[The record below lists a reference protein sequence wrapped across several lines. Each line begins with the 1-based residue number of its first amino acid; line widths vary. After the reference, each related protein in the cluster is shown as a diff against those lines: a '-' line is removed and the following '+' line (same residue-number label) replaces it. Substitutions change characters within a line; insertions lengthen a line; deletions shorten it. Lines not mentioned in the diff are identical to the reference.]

1 MKAATI
7 PLLASTLYFFPSPVV
22 AQSSVSGVE
31 VKASS
36 AVVRLGTSCQGSYSY
51 TNFKNE
57 RTDYEI
63 PKFWMTGT
71 GFFISSDGY
80 IVTNA
85 HLVAKESCEKELF
98 QRLLKRIHNTGDIS
112 SISEAG
118 KEDVRKNS
126 KLEKSLQE
134 ERQVILANGDAR
146 DYEVKS
152 AGKAFDGDGKETRV
166 GKDVAIIKING
177 IKDAPT
183 LRIDT
188 SGNVNVGDEI
198 TVIGYPGAADISSK
212 SLQEPSITTGKI
224 SASKP
229 LSNDSPALQVDVRV
243 GGGNSGSPVLNAAG
257 EVVGVIAFARTDR
270 EIGTSFPFAVT
281 SNTIKE
287 FIGPAGATINQES
300 TTDRLFR
307 EGLDFY
313 QQGDYETAKLRFEEV
328 TQLFPSHSQAKA
340 WLAKAREKRNDQV
353 IGWRKIAPWLAFGG
367 IAGVLGVLLIGYFL
381 LRRSLLAQ
389 VNSNSG
395 SDMGDMSGDSPNDTL
410 VRSPQKTQIN
420 RMTNFLRRST
430 VMSNQPFLT
439 LKNQNGQEKRFYLQ
453 KARHRLGRDRAWA
466 DLVLPDDGWEVIS
479 RQHATLEKV
488 GEDYRIYDEHSANKL
503 MENGQP
509 IPTEGRLLSDG
520 INLVVGFNPQSQV
533 TITYFHPSAHPSPS
547 NAR

>member
-1 MKAATI
+1 MKA
-7 PLLASTLYFFPSPVV
+7 SP
-22 AQSSVSGVE
+22 
-31 VKASS
+31 
-36 AVVRLGTSCQGSYSY
+36 AVVRIINTCKGKYSDSNSKKKDSILVD
-51 TNFKNE
+51 TW
-57 RTDYEI
+57 T
-63 PKFWMTGT
+63 TGT
-71 GFFISSDGY
+71 GFFISHDGY

-85 HLVAKESCEKELF
+85 HVVHKDSCKDS
-98 QRLLKRIHNTGDIS
+98 LLKKIAKDF
-112 SISEAG
+112 AG
-118 KEDVRKNS
+118 KETLSKEDKESLNKN
-126 KLEKSLQE
+126 LENFTESQ
-134 ERQVILANGDAR
+134 QVFLGLGGDNFKN
-146 DYEVKS
+146 YEVKS
-152 AGKAFDGDGKETRV
+152 EGKSFEDGKGV
-166 GKDVAIIKING
+166 KIGKDVAVIKING

-183 LRIDT
+183 LRLDT

-198 TVIGYPGAADISSK
+198 TVIGYPGAADISFK
-212 SLQEPSITTGKI
+212 GLQEPSVTTGKVA
-224 SASKP
+224 ASKP
-229 LSNDSPALQVDVRV
+229 LSDDSPALQVDVRV
-243 GGGNSGSPVLNAAG
+243 GRGNSGSPVLNATG
-257 EVVGVIAFARTDR
+257 DVVGIIAFAGSDR
-270 EIGTSFPFAVT
+270 EMGTSFPFAVT
-281 SNTIKE
+281 SNTVKE
-287 FIGPAGATINQES
+287 FIPAGATINQES

-389 VNSNSG
+389 VNVNNG
-395 SDMGDMSGDSPNDTL
+395 GEAGDMPGNSPNESFE
-410 VRSPQKTQIN
+410 RSPKMTQVN

-488 GEDYRIYDEHSANKL
+488 GDDYRIYDEHSANKL

>member
-7 PLLASTLYFFPSPVV
+7 PLLASTLCFLPSPVV

-31 VKASS
+31 VKASP
-36 AVVRLGTSCQGSYSY
+36 AVVRLWTSCQGTYSY
-51 TNFKNE
+51 TNSRKE
-57 RTDYEI
+57 RTDYDI

-71 GFFISSDGY
+71 GFFISPDGY

-85 HLVAKESCEKELF
+85 HLVAKETCEKDLF
-98 QRLLKRIHNTGDIS
+98 QQLLKRVYNTGDIS
-112 SISEAG
+112 AISEAD
-118 KEDVRKNS
+118 KESVRQKS
-126 KLEKSLQE
+126 KLEKSIQE
-134 ERQVILANGDAR
+134 ERQVILANGDTR

-152 AGKAFDGDGKETRV
+152 AGKPFDGDGKETKV
-166 GKDVAIIKING
+166 GKDVAVIKING
-177 IKDAPT
+177 FKDAPT
-183 LRIDT
+183 LRLDN
-188 SGNVNVGDEI
+188 SGNVNVGDGI
-198 TVIGYPGAADISSK
+198 TVIGYPGAADISFK
-212 SLQEPSITTGKI
+212 GLQEPSITTGKV

-229 LSNDSPALQVDVRV
+229 FSDDSPALQVDVRV
-243 GGGNSGSPVLNAAG
+243 GTGNSGSPVLNAGG
-257 EVVGVIAFARTDR
+257 EVVGIIAFARTDR
-270 EIGTSFPFAVT
+270 EMGTSFPFAVT
-281 SNTIKE
+281 SNTVKE
-287 FIGPAGATINQES
+287 FIAPAGATINQES

-313 QQGDYETAKLRFEEV
+313 QQKDYETAKLRFEEV
-328 TQLFPSHSQAKA
+328 ARLFPSHSQAKA
-340 WLAKAREKRNDQV
+340 WLAKAGEERNKQV
-353 IGWRKIAPWLAFGG
+353 MSWRKIAPWFAFGG

-389 VNSNSG
+389 VNVNNG
-395 SDMGDMSGDSPNDTL
+395 GEAGDMPGNSPNESFE
-410 VRSPQKTQIN
+410 RSPKMTQVN